1 MDLFLILVPLVICI
15 FAQIN
20 VNSTFNKYSKVH
32 NARGLTGADVA
43 RQILDANGLSY
54 VQVERVSGKLSDH
67 FDPRANVVRLSDSVY
82 NNTSVAALGVAA
94 HECGHAVQ
102 HAENYAPVN
111 FRTAM
116 VPVVNVCS
124 RLWYFVFLLGLFF
137 TETVLGQNL
146 IWLGILLFSGV
157 TLFHLVTLPV
167 EFDASRRA
175 MRILEANGFLVDN
188 EVSGAKKVLQAA
200 AMTYVA
206 ALLQSLAQLLRLL
219 RAARD

>member
-20 VNSTFNKYSKVH
+20 VSSTFNKYSKVH

-111 FRTAM
+111 FRTAL

-124 RLWYFVFLLGLFF
+124 RLWYLVFILGLFF
-137 TETVLGQNL
+137 TETILGQNL

-175 MRILEANGFLVDN
+175 MRILEVNGFLVDN
-188 EVSGAKKVLQAA
+188 EIGGAKKVLQAA